1 MKLNVYLCKNDVQEF
16 ESCLRPKTKSRQYEL
31 LPTTKE
37 IENVEHRIYV
47 VKGDS
52 KIPKWL
58 SFIEEYVSPDD
69 IKDIQNKTCSMVI
82 LFKVETADGK
92 RIFAVCHGFG
102 YHIIDKTK
110 IEQNFGLIT
119 SLNCVDRKKI
129 KSMDTRSLGVQTL
142 QKKEASNLYTNLGE
156 FAFEFE
162 SEILQTISG
171 ALKDKT
177 VGTKM
182 GGTDNLLLSTSTP
195 ILIEEIPSKCL
206 TIYEKFKLD
215 TYKESFAFVDYIKYE
230 KDKNIIATLDN
241 LLADAINKKQND
253 LKISV
258 VYPDQI
264 DYERS
269 ETFKFGGLHRPRDF
283 EFSEVPDVTLNA
295 VYNYI
300 NGNAINSE
308 TLKEKIKIIGFDG
321 NGEQITTQESLY
333 TYLVFEA
340 DVYGSKYILS
350 NKKWYVIENDYLQRV
365 EGELKSLIAPLS
377 NPPLINWDSSL
388 DEGKYNALY
397 KSDPDYLWLDKQNY
411 TEKKFGRS
419 KVEIADLF
427 HEPTNKVFFVK
438 KLNRSATLSH
448 LFSQATVSADLFKE
462 HLKYQ
467 ESFLASLKEKWLGKA
482 ASFTEERIKQLIFV
496 YAIGVPAGKGE
507 ILEVIPV
514 FSKINLLRHVKLL
527 RKVGY
532 SVEVAKIDIV

>member
-16 ESCLRPKTKSRQYEL
+16 EPCLRPRTRSRQYDL
-31 LPTTKE
+31 LPTTK
-37 IENVEHRIYV
+37 IENVDHRVYI
-47 VKGDS
+47 VKGEA
-52 KIPKWL
+52 KKPKWL
-58 SFIEEYVSPDD
+58 SVIENYVSQDD
-69 IKDIQNKTCSMVI
+69 IKDVLNKTCSMVI
-82 LFKVETADGK
+82 LFKVQTVDGQ

-171 ALKDKT
+171 ALIDST

-195 ILIEEIPSKCL
+195 IPLESIPAKCI

-215 TYKESFAFVDYIKYE
+215 TYKENFAFVDYIKHE
-230 KDKNIIATLDN
+230 KDKSTIERLDN
-241 LLADAINKKQND
+241 LLADAINQNLNS

-264 DYERS
+264 DYEKS
-269 ETFKFGGLHRPRDF
+269 ETFKFSGLRRPRDF
-283 EFSEVPDVTLNA
+283 EFSEVSDVTLRA

-300 NGNAINSE
+300 GDDIVDIE
-308 TLKEKIKIIGFDG
+308 ILKEKVKIIGLDS
-321 NGEQITTQESLY
+321 NGEQNTTQESLY
-333 TYLVFEA
+333 TYLVFETEL
-340 DVYGSKYILS
+340 DGNKYILS
-350 NKKWYVIENDYLQRV
+350 NKKWYVIEGDYLQRV
-365 EGELKSLIAPLS
+365 ESELQSMAISISTPVLKEWNSSFGE
-377 NPPLINWDSSL
+377 
-388 DEGKYNALY
+388 GRYNEQY
-397 KSDPDYLWLDKQNY
+397 QNDPEYLWLDKQNY
-411 TEKKFGRS
+411 SQKNFGRS
-419 KVEIADLF
+419 KVEIADLY
-427 HEPTNKVFFVK
+427 HEPTNKLFFVK

-462 HLKYQ
+462 STEYKEY
-467 ESFLASLKEKWLGKA
+467 FLNSLKDKWSSKA
-482 ASFTEERIKQLIFV
+482 ATFNEKRINELTFV
-496 YAIGVPAGKGE
+496 YAIGIPTGKGE
-507 ILEVIPV
+507 ILEAIPV
-514 FSKINLLRHVKLL
+514 FSKINLLRHLKLL
-527 RKVGY
+527 RKVNY
-532 SVEVAKIDIV
+532 KRV